1 MPAAPSAKAPRTEG
15 LEVLL
20 APVGAL
26 VALVLPYLVLSTAS
40 DAALHEAKLFP
51 YGLGGSLI
59 LLGLGLSLRK
69 RPVQGA
75 FAVAPRTVAAAGL
88 ALAVF
93 VAISALASASSRFD
107 PLSLTPSL
115 SALALFLAAASTV
128 GPGIASR
135 ALPALM
141 AVGAFTGLLA
151 TAQRFL
157 GVFQLPLRVPEP
169 RFLAS
174 ALIGNPGDVGA
185 ALVLPGLLLWSAAT
199 AGRLPR
205 NLRLLAGAGFLATVL
220 GLGATEAIAPLAAMV
235 AGLLAHV
242 LLDIRRRG
250 RHLLAGLVLVVCAS
264 AFTGLGGR
272 AVEKLRNLRAGNLAE
287 FSTQRDIGVL
297 AALEMIRSHPVTGVG
312 PWSYENAFV
321 PARLAA
327 EERAGRRLVHLSE
340 SAHFENAHN
349 EPLTLAAE
357 CGIPAALLA
366 IGLTLWLAVA
376 LVRNHLREKARGE
389 APGIA
394 SSETLLVCLLAFLV
408 LGLGGFPL
416 RIPMAAGP
424 MAFLAGLALG
434 RLGPRSLVPGRPIV
448 LLVLG
453 GCLLVSTLARGAA
466 ARFLATGEETL
477 RAAAQA
483 PDAGIRGAL
492 LNGARVE
499 LTSAASLRPR
509 GPAAWLAL
517 GSVERLEGNLEGA
530 LQATSRS
537 FALEE
542 RAETTLNLGLIALES
557 GKADVARAY
566 FVRAVWI
573 FPRLLQS
580 IPAAGE
586 PGVVEVEV
594 RDLEKAFP
602 TSRKAPA
609 LPPLAR

>member
-1 MPAAPSAKAPRTEG
+1 MPAAPSPKAPEPEG

-20 APVGAL
+20 APMGAL
-26 VALVLPYLVLSTAS
+26 IALVLPFVVLSTAS

-51 YGLGGSLI
+51 YGIGGALI
-59 LLGLGLSLRK
+59 LVGLGLSLRK
-69 RPVQGA
+69 RPVNEA
-75 FAVAPRTVAAAGL
+75 FAIAPRGVTAAGM
-88 ALAVF
+88 ALAAF
-93 VAISALASASSRFD
+93 VSISALASASTRLD

-115 SALALFLAAASTV
+115 AALALFLAAASTV

-185 ALVLPGLLLWSAAT
+185 ALVLPGLLLWSAVT
-199 AGRLPR
+199 APRLSR
-205 NLRLLAGAGFLATVL
+205 NLRILAGAGFLATVL
-220 GLGATEAIAPLAAMV
+220 GLGATEAIAPLTAMV

-242 LLDIRRRG
+242 LLDVRRRG
-250 RHLLAGLVLVVCAS
+250 RHLLVGLVLVACAS

-272 AVEKLRNLRAGNLAE
+272 AMEKLRNLRAGNLAE

-297 AALEMIRSHPVTGVG
+297 AALEMIRSHPATGVG
-312 PWSYENAFV
+312 PGSYENAFV
-321 PARLAA
+321 PSRLAA
-327 EERAGRRLVHLSE
+327 EERSGRRLVHFSE

-349 EPLTLAAE
+349 EPLTLTAE
-357 CGIPAALLA
+357 CGIPAALIA
-366 IGLTLWLAVA
+366 MGLTIWLAVA
-376 LVRNHLREKARGE
+376 LLRNHLREKARDE

-424 MAFLAGLALG
+424 MAFLAGLAVG
-434 RLGPRSLVPGRPIV
+434 RLGTRSLRPGRPAI

-453 GCLLVSTLARGAA
+453 AALFASTLARGAA
-466 ARFLATGEETL
+466 ARYLAAGEETL
-477 RAAAQA
+477 RAAALSS
-483 PDAGIRGAL
+483 DAGLRGAL
-492 LNGARVE
+492 LSGARVS
-499 LTSAASLRPR
+499 LTRAATLRPR

-517 GSVERLEGNLEGA
+517 GSVERLEGNLAGA
-530 LQATSRS
+530 LDATNRS

-542 RAETTLNLGLIALES
+542 RAETTLNLGLIALE
-557 GKADVARAY
+557 GGRTEVARAY

-580 IPAAGE
+580 IPQQGE
-586 PGVVEVEV
+586 PGVVEIEV
-594 RDLEKAFP
+594 RDLEARFP
-602 TSRKAPA
+602 VSRRA
-609 LPPLAR
+609 PPLPNPR